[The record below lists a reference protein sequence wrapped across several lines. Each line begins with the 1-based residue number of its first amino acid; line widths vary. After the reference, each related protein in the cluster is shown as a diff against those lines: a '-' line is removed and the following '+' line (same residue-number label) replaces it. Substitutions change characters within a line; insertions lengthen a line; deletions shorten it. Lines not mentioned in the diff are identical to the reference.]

1 MANPISNWLGS
12 LASGASNAA
21 SKINPAQ
28 LAFANYQL
36 NGAKDDRDAAV
47 GQNTQAQQYLKDQLD
62 RNTGLAD
69 SLTGKVNANLAGDGK
84 WDSLFAGIKAGT
96 IDPTTKG
103 FMDSATALGDKREAS
118 NDLEKGKLQDS
129 ITNVGKQA
137 GDLYAGFGPR
147 KTYGE
152 QDIADISSDIYNK
165 KVGAVDRSVRLASS
179 QGFAGALTR
188 GLSDSTQAADTRD
201 DVARRFSDTY
211 SNLDANSRTEA
222 TNLVNSL
229 SNLQGSQRSAAM
241 SELLSSLSPELQAR
255 IATYK
260 PDNTAI
266 VVANDNANLAR
277 DDLLRQKKL
286 LVAVGGRDE
295 RQLEALLLA
304 LTKANERSSNA
315 AGTIATNAST
325 NLQAVAKALG
335 ETRGGAVAALSPAVQ
350 ALLGGAD
357 VGGASSSL
365 GSPILLWLQALA
377 ASASDDG
384 TSADSDSGVSWG
396 DVFRGIELPETTP

>member
-1 MANPISNWLGS
+1 MSNPISNWLDG
-12 LASGASNAA
+12 LAFDVSNAA

-47 GQNTQAQQYLKDQLD
+47 SQNAEAQKYLKDQLD

-69 SLTGKVNANLAGDGK
+69 SLTGKVNANLADGK
-84 WDSLFAGIKAGT
+84 WNTVFDGIQSGT

-137 GDLYAGFGPR
+137 GDLYASFGPR

-152 QDIADISSDIYNK
+152 TDIADISSDIYNK

-179 QGFAGALTR
+179 QGFAGALTK

-241 SELLSSLSPELQAR
+241 SELMSSLSPELQAR

-260 PDNTAI
+260 PDNSAI
-266 VVANDNANLAR
+266 VVANDNAKLAR
-277 DDLLRQKKL
+277 DDLLRQEKL

-295 RQLEALLLA
+295 KQLESLLLA

-315 AGTIATNAST
+315 AGIIATNAST
-325 NLQAVAKALG
+325 NLQAAAKALG
-335 ETRGGAVAALSPAVQ
+335 ETRSGTVTALSPAAQ
-350 ALLGGAD
+350 ALLGGAGAGGTSGS
-357 VGGASSSL
+357 VGSL
-365 GSPILLWLQALA
+365 ILRWLQALLRSP
-377 ASASDDG
+377 SADG
-384 TSADSDSGVSWG
+384 TSADSGSGISWG
-396 DVFRGIELPETTP
+396 DVLRSIARPETTP